1 MNNGLK
7 KENKELRVECRWEP
21 GQGFLLWDT
30 GDSGLGWTLADL
42 KYKLFAWHQGSFY
55 GTMVP
60 EVEWEGRWYLRLSPL
75 TALEFFA
82 QPPVPE
88 FFTVKWGKEIVGM
101 QQIVHLIQEMLT
113 AGQWRPDYEGWR
125 KGKTGWKLDCPP
137 GLELDNPPSWLDEWV
152 ELIIEELREGN
163 AEINRAWAALAE
175 AYPLLGR
182 DNPRTAIFADEED
195 WLMAIGWKQDHVPFR
210 TCLRLSEPGEGN
222 PWNLNLLLQD
232 KENPDVMREFPPEGR
247 EGVADYPGAWL
258 SHLERPAKDF
268 RKWLGYL
275 SWQDNGDEGLCLELT
290 EEQAWEF
297 LIEGSIKL
305 VDAGC
310 IVFLP
315 SWWEQLRKQKPKL
328 RIHTR
333 SSVGSAGESLL
344 GLQQIVRF
352 DWKLA
357 VGELE
362 LSEDEF
368 NQALAEKKRLIKIR
382 DQWIQ
387 LDPLFLQQVRK
398 IMKQKKK
405 GLSLG
410 EVLQMHL
417 LHEPTVSGDLDEGEI
432 EEGHS
437 VQVEVELNAHLSRM
451 VEQLTQSAD
460 LPPEETSALFQGVLR
475 NYQRAGHAW
484 LMFLRRFGLGGCLA
498 DDMGLGKTIQW
509 IAYLLGVKEREE
521 AAEPSLLICPT
532 SVMGNWQ
539 MELKRFAPSLQVH
552 LHYGP
557 QRSKGED
564 FAVAIQGRDLVIT
577 SYNLAYLDREDLG
590 AVDWN
595 CICLDEAQNIKNAYT
610 KQSAAIRKLT
620 GGHRVALTGTP
631 MENRLTELWSIMDFL
646 NPGYLGSLTAFKR
659 QFVNKIEGSRDA
671 KTIGQVRRLVRPFLL
686 RRVKSDPAIELDLPE
701 KLEFKE
707 YVPLTMEQAT
717 LYEGMIEDMFRRLE
731 EASVMERR
739 GIIVATLTR
748 LKQLVNHPAL
758 ILKEGRS
765 VPLRNRSTKL
775 ERLVEMV
782 LELRAEGDRC
792 LIFTQ
797 FIDMGHMIRDILQKE
812 LGEPALFLYGGTP
825 KAQRD
830 AMIARFQDE
839 GQPGGVFILSLKAG
853 GTGLNLTAANHV
865 FHFDR
870 WWNPAVENQATDR
883 AHRIGQNRRVQVH
896 KFITLGTL
904 EERID
909 EMLERKQG
917 LNELIVG
924 GGENWITEFNTGEL
938 REIFALRREWVG
950 IE

>member
-1 MNNGLK
+1 MSNKLK
-7 KENKELRVECRWEP
+7 MENKELWVECRWEP
-21 GQGFLLWDT
+21 GQGFLL
-30 GDSGLGWTLADL
+30 GGSGLGWTLAEL
-42 KYKLFAWHQGSFY
+42 KYNLFAWHQDSFY

-60 EVEWEGRWYLRLSPL
+60 EVEGEDGWYLRLSPFM
-75 TALEFFA
+75 ALEFFT
-82 QPPVPE
+82 QPSEPE
-88 FFTVKWGKEIVGM
+88 FFTVKWGAEIARM
-101 QQIVHLIQEMLT
+101 QQTALLIQEKLA

-125 KGKTGWKLDCPP
+125 KGKTGWKLDYPH
-137 GLELDNPPSWLDEWV
+137 GGELANPPSYLDEWV
-152 ELIIEELREGN
+152 ELIIEELREGDT
-163 AEINRAWAALAE
+163 EVSRVWAALTE

-195 WLMAIGWKQDHVPFR
+195 WLMAIGWKQDQVPYR

-222 PWNLNLLLQD
+222 PWTLNLLLQD
-232 KENPDVMREFPPEGR
+232 KENPDVMREFPFDEGA
-247 EGVADYPGAWL
+247 EADYPIAWL
-258 SHLERPAKDF
+258 PHLERPVKDF
-268 RKWLGYL
+268 RKWLEYL
-275 SWQDNGDEGLCLELT
+275 SWPNQGDEGLYCLELT
-290 EEQAWEF
+290 EEEAWEF

-310 IVFLP
+310 TVFLP
-315 SWWEQLRKQKPKL
+315 SWWEQLRKQKSKL
-328 RIHTR
+328 RIHTK
-333 SSVGSAGESLL
+333 SSVGSTRESML

-357 VGELE
+357 VGDLE

-387 LDPLFLQQVRK
+387 LDPLFLEQVRK
-398 IMKQKKK
+398 IMKEKKK

-417 LHEPTVSGDLDEGEI
+417 LHEPTVSGDLEEGEL
-432 EEGHS
+432 EDGHS
-437 VQVEVELNAHLSRM
+437 VQVEVELNADLSRM

-460 LPPEETSALFQGVLR
+460 LPQEETAALFQGVLR
-475 NYQRAGHAW
+475 KYQRSGYAW

-509 IAYLLGVKEREE
+509 IAYLLGVKEKEE
-521 AAEPSLLICPT
+521 TAEPSLLICPT
-532 SVMGNWQ
+532 SVIGNWQ

-552 LHYGP
+552 LHYGT
-557 QRSKGED
+557 QRGKGED
-564 FAVAIQGRDLVIT
+564 FLAAIQGRALVIT

-610 KQSAAIRKLT
+610 KQSAAIRKLSA
-620 GGHRVALTGTP
+620 GHRVALTGTP

-659 QFVNKIEGSRDA
+659 QFVNKIEGSRDT
-671 KTIGQVRRLVRPFLL
+671 KTIEQVRRLVRPFLL
-686 RRVKSDPAIELDLPE
+686 RRVKTDPAIELDLPE
-701 KLEFKE
+701 KQEFKE

-731 EASVMERR
+731 KATFMERR

-748 LKQLVNHPAL
+748 LKQLVDHPAL

-765 VPLRNRSTKL
+765 VPQRNRSTKL

-782 LELRAEGDRC
+782 QELRAEGDRC
-792 LIFTQ
+792 LVFTQ
-797 FIDMGHMIRDILQKE
+797 FVNMGQMIQEILQKE
-812 LGEPALFLYGGTP
+812 LGEPSLFLHGGTP

-839 GQPGGVFILSLKAG
+839 SQPGGVFILSLKAG

-917 LNELIVG
+917 LNELILG
-924 GGENWITEFNTGEL
+924 GGENWITELTTGEL

-950 IE
+950 ID